1 MVSERL
7 LGYIRFPCACDLS
20 LILGVRF
27 DDELASGSD
36 GDDDNMD
43 GLDESGGK
51 CHTIGVSSRVSR
63 GQRVGKLEDKE
74 PFCRARDTPAGALA

>member
-43 GLDESGGK
+43 DLDESGGNMPYNWGK
-51 CHTIGVSSRVSR
+51 QSCFERTTSREIGR
-63 GQRVGKLEDKE
+63 Q
-74 PFCRARDTPAGALA
+74 GALLPGA